1 MKAAGILF
9 LLLAGMAAAPV
20 FAIEVYRWVDENGV
34 VHFSQ
39 SAPPATVPGVETL
52 TVEDSTPPG
61 YDPDED
67 RYQVAAQAE
76 KMAQLRAEMDKKRE
90 MAQERNLT
98 APPQPPV
105 TQYPQNGYWPLPN
118 YYPGVPPRPRPPPR
132 PEPPLE
138 IPYPT
143 HTLKPPGQDR

>member
-1 MKAAGILF
+1 MKAPIF
-9 LLLAGMAAAPV
+9 LTVLLAGMAAAPV

-34 VHFSQ
+34 IHFSQ
-39 SAPPATVPGVETL
+39 SAPPATVPGVETM
-52 TVEDSTPPG
+52 TVEDSAPPG

-90 MAQERNLT
+90 MAQEQSPT
-98 APPQPPV
+98 TPQPPV
-105 TQYPQNGYWPLPN
+105 TQYQQSGYWPLPN
-118 YYPGVPPRPRPPPR
+118 YYPGPPVRPRPPPR
-132 PEPPLE
+132 PEPPIE

-143 HTLKPPGQDR
+143 NTLRPPGQDR

>member
-1 MKAAGILF
+1 
-9 LLLAGMAAAPV
+9 MAAAPV

-39 SAPPATVPGVETL
+39 SAPPGNDAGVEVIVL
-52 TVEDSTPPG
+52 EDSRPSG

-132 PEPPLE
+132 PEPPIE